1 MAAGGRRAPFISMH
15 LSRAGAWLSSRFPR
29 DLPGK
34 RGGGMASRVWLSHLR
49 LPSKQLPKKGAQDTA
64 RWAKP
69 ETGVEVG
76 WGQMTQGGGNSGRVP
91 GILLPLLQRRAN
103 CVSKFSFLPR
113 RPGWRKVFSQ
123 STTKELGGCSENAG
137 MSEHL

>member
-1 MAAGGRRAPFISMH
+1 MH
-15 LSRAGAWLSSRFPR
+15 LSRAGAWLSSRSPG
-29 DLPGK
+29 DLPQKSGE
-34 RGGGMASRVWLSHLR
+34 GMASRVWLSHVR
-49 LPSKQLPKKGAQDTA
+49 LPSKQLPKKGAQDIA

-91 GILLPLLQRRAN
+91 GILFPLLQRQAN

-123 STTKELGGCSENAG
+123 STIKELGGCSENAG
-137 MSEHL
+137 MSEQL